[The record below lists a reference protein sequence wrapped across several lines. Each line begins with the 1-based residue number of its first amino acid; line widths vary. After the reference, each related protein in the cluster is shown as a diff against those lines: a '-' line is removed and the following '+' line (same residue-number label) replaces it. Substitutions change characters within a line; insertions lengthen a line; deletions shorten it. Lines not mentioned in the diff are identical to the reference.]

1 MRCPKC
7 SHEQEQTKTCE
18 NCEVIFSKYYA
29 AQKKNLFQSKIS
41 EKEENPLNSDNPEM
55 LEKIM
60 PGHPM
65 SPLNLERNP
74 FQKNL
79 LLNSQPWNPIRTPT
93 MIVLSLGFLA
103 LFYLLANQDVMA
115 PAEDSIIL
123 YFLHE
128 ANLIFHEA
136 GHAIFQIFGRTIHIL
151 GGALGQVLV
160 PLMVGGYF
168 WARWDTAEFA
178 FSLVW
183 VFENFIDVAFYI
195 ADARALSSPY
205 RWAGQE

>member
-7 SHEQEQTKTCE
+7 SHEQEQTGTCE

-29 AQKKNLFQSKIS
+29 AQKKNLFQSKIP
-41 EKEENPLNSDNPEM
+41 EKEENPFNSDSPEM
-55 LEKIM
+55 LEKVM

-65 SPLNLERNP
+65 SPLNLERNLFP
-74 FQKNL
+74 KIF
-79 LLNSQPWNPIRTPT
+79 LLNSQPWNPIWTPT
-93 MIVLSLGFLA
+93 MIVLSLGFLT
-103 LFYLLANQDVMA
+103 LFYLLAHQDVIA

-128 ANLIFHEA
+128 ANLVFHEA
-136 GHAIFQIFGRTIHIL
+136 GHVIFQIFGRTIHIL
-151 GGALGQVLV
+151 VGARGQVLV

-168 WARWDTAEFA
+168 WARRDTAGCA

-183 VFENFIDVAFYI
+183 VFQNFISMWIFI
-195 ADARALSSPY
+195 
-205 RWAGQE
+205 